1 MVKSI
6 YSKKAI
12 ASMSL
17 LCCVALGF
25 TSCEEGDNPVSPAT
39 PTSPTTPATPS
50 VKAGATF
57 ADGVVTIT
65 AGTTKDVNDVL
76 NSDSVR
82 KAVEAAAETEIIVSN
97 GVEISD
103 AIDVPVEGSKK
114 ITLTF
119 NKEFSKR
126 EKALTIVDEHAHNLT
141 INLPED
147 GDAVDANIT
156 ADIATV
162 TLSSKGEAVI
172 GTLVYNFGEDAY
184 LENIEV
190 EAVNESKNS
199 GTLVL
204 LDNASV
210 DGIVATNGHP
220 YWADANG
227 FILNN
232 VKKGTKRD
240 KVYAQNIKVIK
251 SDEADHEGSDAYIY
265 VSDEKGAKAGTI
277 TIAKDASAYVGVND
291 KSSLEAVA
299 GEGDK
304 PTAKLEG
311 WGYENVGSIKNVAF
325 STNSID
331 GNIEGC
337 AITMTSR
344 WFYIYSENVKNCTF
358 TLAEGIEDKPYFEI
372 PVQGASTG
380 SAKVALDGC
389 TFPAN
394 TERFDAWLTG
404 NEKILDA
411 DGNVATVTYY
421 YWYEFGTN
429 DEGEKI
435 VKNTIRTT
443 EKSEIPEAVLK
454 IGKDKAWDGGYG
466 ETTEEATKAIDYQ
479 DFTVTLSF
487 NKCKIGTVSANTGSL
502 LEKVNEYLNW
512 NYKDKTTLLY
522 EIDGTTY
529 KYNGIFVKQ

>member
-126 EKALTIVDEHAHNLT
+126 EKALTIKDGHAHILT

-147 GDAVDANIT
+147 GDAVDVNLT

-162 TLSSKGEAVI
+162 TLTSKGEAVI
-172 GTLVYNFGEDAY
+172 GTLVYDVVEDAY

-190 EAVNESKNS
+190 ETINESKNY
-199 GTLVL
+199 GTIVL
-204 LDNASV
+204 LDNASI
-210 DGIVATNGHP
+210 DGIVATNG
-220 YWADANG
+220 YGYDADANG
-227 FILNN
+227 FALKN

-240 KVYAQNIKVIK
+240 KVYAQNVKVIK
-251 SDEADHEGSDAYIY
+251 STEGDSDKDAYIY
-265 VSDEKGAKAGTI
+265 VDAKDAKAGTV
-277 TIAKDASAYVGVND
+277 TIAKDASAQVDVND
-291 KSSLEAVA
+291 KASLEAIV

-304 PTAKLEG
+304 PTAKLNISG
-311 WGYENVGSIKNVAF
+311 ANYVGNIKNVAL
-325 STNSID
+325 STSSIG

-337 AITMTSR
+337 AITMTHYNFS
-344 WFYIYSENVKNCTF
+344 INSENVKNCTF
-358 TLAEGIEDKPYFEI
+358 TYDLEEKDEKGNTLLPRFSIKM
-372 PVQGASTG
+372 QGAATG
-380 SAKVALDGC
+380 SAKVTFDGC

-394 TERFDAWLTG
+394 TDSFYAWLSG
-404 NEKILDA
+404 DEKVLDA
-411 DGNVATVTYY
+411 DGNAVTVTYY
-421 YWYEFGTN
+421 YWWDADGNY
-429 DEGEKI
+429 
-435 VKNTIRTT
+435 VKTA
-443 EKSEIPEAVLK
+443 EKSDIPEAILK
-454 IGKDKAWDGGYG
+454 AGKDKEGGYS
-466 ETTEEATKAIDYQ
+466 EWSYPATTSIDYQ
-479 DFTVTLSF
+479 DFTGIVAF

-502 LEKVNEYLNW
+502 LWKVEAYFDYSLR
-512 NYKDKTTLLY
+512 DKTTLLY

-529 KYNGIFVKQ
+529 KYVYGNNGSAFVKQ